1 MDERL
6 VRRMVATGE
15 REPSIEHAP
24 QRSGDQLRVSNDE
37 ARD

>member
-15 REPSIEHAP
+15 RKPSTEHAP

-37 ARD
+37 ARA